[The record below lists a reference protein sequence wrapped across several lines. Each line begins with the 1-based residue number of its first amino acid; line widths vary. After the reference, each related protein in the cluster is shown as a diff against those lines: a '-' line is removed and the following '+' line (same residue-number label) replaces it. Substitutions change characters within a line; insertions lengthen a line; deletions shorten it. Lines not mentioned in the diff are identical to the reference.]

1 MLIVC
6 LDLEGVLVPE
16 IWIAVA
22 ERTGIEGLRL
32 TTRDV
37 ADYDALM
44 RHRLQILD
52 ERDLRLPA
60 ITDVIDGI
68 EPMPGAREFLDGL
81 RARHQVVILSDTYYE
96 FAQPLM
102 RKLGWPTLLCHR
114 LTVTDDGRI
123 TGYRLRQKDP
133 KRMAVRALKSLQFR
147 TIAAGDSYNDVP
159 MLDEA
164 DVGFFFAAPANV
176 RRDHPQ
182 FPGVQTYAELRGLID
197 ARADALLRG

>member
-22 ERTGIEGLRL
+22 ERTRIEGLRL

-37 ADYDALM
+37 ADYDVLM
-44 RHRLQILD
+44 QHRLQLLAAH
-52 ERDLRLPA
+52 DLRLPA

-68 EPMPGAREFLDGL
+68 EPLAGAQQFLDAL
-81 RARHQVVILSDTYYE
+81 RAHYQVVILSDTYYE

-114 LTVTDDGRI
+114 LTVAPGGAI
-123 TGYRLRQKDP
+123 TGYRIRQKDP
-133 KRMAVRALKSLQFR
+133 KRMAVRALKSLSFR
-147 TIAAGDSYNDVP
+147 TIAAGDSYNDIP

-164 DVGFFFAAPANV
+164 DAGFFFRAPERVRMEHPRFPATEDYATLRARIDERAA
-176 RRDHPQ
+176 
-182 FPGVQTYAELRGLID
+182 
-197 ARADALLRG
+197 ALLGG